1 MDKQDFQKQD
11 FMEILVRLPCHRDE
25 KAFPSRRQTFSIAME
40 NDYHRDEKNKFLY
53 SKDSVDTS
61 IHRMDFNLHN

>member
-1 MDKQDFQKQD
+1 MVSKTGATLSKNFS
-11 FMEILVRLPCHRDE
+11 HRDE